1 MRNYT
6 KHFQKEMEIQPQLL
20 FAFRTFIDSIYSKGS
35 RDKDSNDS
43 SLELRFNMI
52 YASEF
57 KKWLS
62 NSIAAHYWTSK

>member
-1 MRNYT
+1 MGNWMM
-6 KHFQKEMEIQPQLL
+6 HFQRDIEILPQLL
-20 FAFRTFIDSIYSKGS
+20 FAFKTYIDSINDKGS
-35 RDKDSNDS
+35 RYKDNNDN
-43 SLELRFNMI
+43 SLVLKFNMI